1 MNKPMNKP
9 APDAGV
15 RVHALKAPGL
25 PCPVCNTP
33 IVVDPMLLL
42 SAAPIQCAACG
53 LELTLN
59 TEKSASTLNALGAYM
74 NNFNEVQS
82 NFANKV
88 DGMTGGKGRAAEKP
102 PSRGRRVPRRRARRG
117 ES

>member
-1 MNKPMNKP
+1 MNKQNREPQ
-9 APDAGV
+9 GV

-42 SAAPIQCAACG
+42 SAAPIGCAACG
-53 LELTLN
+53 LELKMN
-59 TEKSASTLNALGAYM
+59 VEESASTLNALGAYM
-74 NNFNEVQS
+74 NTFQEAQT

-88 DGMTGGKGRAAEKP
+88 DGMVGSNEPT
-102 PSRGRRVPRRRARRG
+102 SRTRSRSPGRRAPRRRARRG
-117 ES
+117 EN